1 MEEPRMLK
9 RLDHVELIPSD
20 FERSLDFYTTV
31 LGGELAH
38 RYAIDDPALAEIAYV
53 KIGDSAVE
61 LLRAPDAQ
69 AQVQEG
75 ERIGYRLMAFE
86 VGDMLQVL
94 AELSGHGVTP
104 SWGPRETPAFIRA
117 EITDPDGNAIELRE
131 WRQRP

>member
-1 MEEPRMLK
+1 MLK

-38 RYAIDDPALAEIAYV
+38 RYAIDDPALAEVAYV

-94 AELSGHGVTP
+94 AELSGHGVTT

-117 EITDPDGNAIELRE
+117 EITDPDGNAIELRQ

>member
-1 MEEPRMLK
+1 MLN
-9 RLDHVELIPSD
+9 RLDHVEIIPSD

-31 LGGELAH
+31 LGGKLTH
-38 RYAIDDPALAEIAYV
+38 RYTIEDPTLTEVAYV
-53 KIGDSAVE
+53 KIGESAVE
-61 LLRAPDAQ
+61 LLRAPSAHAQ
-69 AQVQEG
+69 AKNG
-75 ERIGYRLMAFE
+75 ERIGYRMMAFE

-104 SWGPRETPAFIRA
+104 SWGPMETPAFIRA

>member
-1 MEEPRMLK
+1 MLK

-31 LGGELAH
+31 LEGSLAQ
-38 RYAIDDPALAEIAYV
+38 RYAVDTPGVSEIAYI

-61 LLRAPDAQ
+61 LVRVPGAEALAQ
-69 AQVQEG
+69 TG

-86 VGDMLQVL
+86 VGDMLQTL
-94 AELSGHGVTP
+94 AKLSAHGVTP
-104 SWGPRETPAFIRA
+104 SWGPMETPAFIRA
-117 EITDPDGNAIELRE
+117 EISDPDGNAIELRE